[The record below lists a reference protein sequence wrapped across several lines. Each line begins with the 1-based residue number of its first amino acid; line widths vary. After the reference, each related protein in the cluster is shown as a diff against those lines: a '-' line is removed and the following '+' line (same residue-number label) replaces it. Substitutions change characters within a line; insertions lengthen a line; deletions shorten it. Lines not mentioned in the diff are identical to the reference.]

1 MSPLKEAGSV
11 KHVQPAIDV
20 APASSAVASVPSR
33 VTTPR
38 IYPTRVRHVRREP
51 VHHDFTNHSYQW
63 LVDLDDLPALGR
75 LGRLASFEARD
86 HLGDAGRSLRANV
99 DTFLATQGVDLEGGR
114 VLMLAMP
121 RVLGTVFNPI
131 SLYWCHR
138 PDDTLECVVVE
149 VHNTY
154 GDRHAYVVHIDDGG
168 RARTDKALYVSP
180 FNDVDGSYDLVLP
193 EPDEFL
199 RISVVL
205 QREGRPP
212 FVAVM
217 TGRARA
223 ASTAYVL
230 RLAVTRPLE
239 PLAVMAKIRLH
250 GILLWLRRL
259 PVRPRPSHRQ
269 EAVR

>member
-1 MSPLKEAGSV
+1 MT
-11 KHVQPAIDV
+11 
-20 APASSAVASVPSR
+20 SATA
-33 VTTPR
+33 PR
-38 IYPTRVRHVRREP
+38 IYATSIRHVRSEP
-51 VHHDFTNHSYQW
+51 VRSDFEHRSYSW
-63 LVDLDDLPALGR
+63 LVDLDALPRLGR
-75 LGRLASFEARD
+75 LGRLARFESRD
-86 HLGDAGRSLRANV
+86 HLGAPGRTLRENL
-99 DTFLATQGVDLEGGR
+99 DSFLATHDVDLTGGR
-114 VLMLAMP
+114 VLMLANA
-121 RVLGTVFNPI
+121 RVLGYVFNPI
-131 SLYWCHR
+131 SVFWCHR
-138 PDDTLECVVVE
+138 ADGGLECVVVE

-154 GDRHAYVVHIDDGG
+154 GDRHAYLVHTDDSG
-168 RARTDKALYVSP
+168 RARTEKALYVSP
-180 FNDVDGSYDLVLP
+180 FNDVDGSYELVLP
-193 EPDEFL
+193 EPDETL

-250 GILLWLRRL
+250 GIFLWLRRL

>member
-1 MSPLKEAGSV
+1 MTDLQQV
-11 KHVQPAIDV
+11 DDV
-20 APASSAVASVPSR
+20 VATRAAPR
-33 VTTPR
+33 VGTPR
-38 IYPTRVRHVRREP
+38 IYPTTVRHIRREP
-51 VHHDFTNHSYQW
+51 VPHDFTHHSYQW
-63 LVDLDDLPALGR
+63 LVDLDDLPAPGLLR
-75 LGRLASFEARD
+75 RLASFEARD
-86 HLGDAGRSLRANV
+86 HLGDPTRTLRANI
-99 DTFLATQGVDLEGGR
+99 DTFLATEGVDLEGGR
-114 VLMLAMP
+114 ILLLTMP

-131 SLYWCHR
+131 SIYWCHR
-138 PDDTLECVVVE
+138 PDGALECVVVE

-154 GDRHAYVVHIDDGG
+154 GDRHAYLVHTDDAG
-168 RARTDKALYVSP
+168 RARTEKALYVSP

-193 EPDEFL
+193 EPDDVL

-217 TGRARA
+217 SGRARA

-230 RLAVTRPLE
+230 RLAVTRPVE

-250 GILLWLRRL
+250 GIFLWLRRL